1 MLFSPFYTVLY
12 LPFKK
17 KNTRRV
23 SSAYLGIN
31 DYVFK
36 IKIIKE
42 QKLIMKEVLIKLISL
57 KFNIWAYK
65 MLQLRKWKNREYNH
79 IFRKDQCNKKM
90 GKWLKMFFK
99 KGIKIKPKY
108 TKRY

>member
-1 MLFSPFYTVLY
+1 MLDQLNILTGKMNLDSY
-12 LPFKK
+12 LMSYMKNQFRLNCKPKWKNKLTLK

-57 KFNIWAYK
+57 KFNI
-65 MLQLRKWKNREYNH
+65 
-79 IFRKDQCNKKM
+79 
-90 GKWLKMFFK
+90 
-99 KGIKIKPKY
+99 
-108 TKRY
+108 